1 MIVIGLS
8 FGVDVL
14 GALSEKLKSQNTDTT
29 NLFKNFS
36 ELFERYKNNEKMNE
50 KEVISNFLT
59 YLISFSATNFL
70 MIRVLL
76 ELKTSIQK
84 GTSIKDSTGG
94 EMMPGSTSGATS
106 SSGFGI
112 GGFIDTGGSAGQTNS
127 RQENEKEEEQYS
139 LPQPQQRSIRT
150 KETNRT
156 ANTHLT
162 NNKICGACDSQIAIN
177 AKFCSKCGRR
187 Q

>member
-1 MIVIGLS
+1 LIVVGLS

-36 ELFERYKNNEKMNE
+36 ELFERYKKNEKMNE

-94 EMMPGSTSGATS
+94 EMMPGSTSGATP

-156 ANTHLT
+156 ANTRLT
-162 NNKICGACDSQIAIN
+162 DNKICGMCDSKIAIN

>member
-1 MIVIGLS
+1 
-8 FGVDVL
+8 
-14 GALSEKLKSQNTDTT
+14 
-29 NLFKNFS
+29 
-36 ELFERYKNNEKMNE
+36 
-50 KEVISNFLT
+50 
-59 YLISFSATNFL
+59 

-94 EMMPGSTSGATS
+94 EMMPGSTSGATP

-156 ANTHLT
+156 ANTRLT
-162 NNKICGACDSQIAIN
+162 NNKICGMCDSQIAIN